1 MKDSVAGLPPQRTD
15 ARSGHRQICLFR
27 IRIWHWGSRQ
37 CRVTLWIAAC
47 AMVLSSA
54 GCAHRSKTP
63 PTVAEIANPVRRDLP
78 VYSEWIDATV
88 SYIDSH
94 IHVSRDRRPHS
105 NGGGSRAGQRAV
117 CPACM
122 RNSRR
127 VDRFQAWLLYFWC
140 RPRTVSFI
148 AKTFVMTKSNPD
160 RVR

>member
-1 MKDSVAGLPPQRTD
+1 MPALDIAKYASSESA
-15 ARSGHRQICLFR
+15 SGIGESPMPSNPLDRRLRDVSEF
-27 IRIWHWGSRQ
+27 G
-37 CRVTLWIAAC
+37 
-47 AMVLSSA
+47 

-63 PTVAEIANPVRRDLP
+63 PTVTEIANPVRRDLP

-105 NGGGSRAGQRAV
+105 NGGRSRPGQRAV

-148 AKTFVMTKSNPD
+148 AKTFVMAKSNP
-160 RVR
+160 VRAR